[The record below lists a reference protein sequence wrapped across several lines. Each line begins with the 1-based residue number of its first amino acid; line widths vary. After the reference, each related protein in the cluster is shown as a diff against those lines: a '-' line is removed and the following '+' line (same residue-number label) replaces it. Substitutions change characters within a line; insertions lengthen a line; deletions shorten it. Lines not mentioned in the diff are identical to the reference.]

1 MTELKKH
8 TAIIVQYSIL
18 HNHRLLRIR
27 SNIQNYFTQKMA
39 RTIFKMKK
47 LFIESKESNCP
58 KKSIFLICFRLDR
71 QQSDIIGEIK
81 KDPKKSPSSFKII
94 IHPTNTTS
102 FKNMQH
108 NSMSM
113 LRCY

>member
-47 LFIESKESNCP
+47 LFIESKESNCQ
-58 KKSIFLICFRLDR
+58 KKSI
-71 QQSDIIGEIK
+71 
-81 KDPKKSPSSFKII
+81 SFDLFS
-94 IHPTNTTS
+94 TRSTTIR
-102 FKNMQH
+102 H
-108 NSMSM
+108 H
-113 LRCY
+113 R